1 MSKIKQRIVLK
12 KKFEKF
18 FGVPVVATPKIKRE
32 DGTYILRETGDKFL
46 KG

>member
-12 KKFEKF
+12 KKLEKF
-18 FGVPVVATPKIKRE
+18 FGVTPVAVAKIKRE